1 MQPNA
6 AFVATLGGQPQIITL
21 ALDRL
26 LAQGVPIVEV
36 IVVHLARST
45 PRYQDAL
52 QVLAEQFA
60 GDCYGS
66 RRIRYRPLAIA
77 YGINEVEDVIHPQ
90 ALDATQNRFEQI
102 FPTLKQ
108 QGYIIH
114 LCPTGGRRMLG
125 MLALIAAQMSFDRLD
140 RVWHLYSSDTIR
152 QQTDRGAL
160 LHVAATETDLR
171 LLPIPFQPWGQM
183 LAGLRIGAAQVEQR
197 AHDDQHQRC
206 QSVWARLNERPRAVL
221 RVLVQTYSLQEAA
234 NQLHIEISTIH
245 AHKTAIFNECMI
257 AWELDQR
264 PGLAWVRDRFRS
276 FFDQA

>member
-1 MQPNA
+1 MQYNNEGYMQPNA
-6 AFVATLGGQPQIITL
+6 AFVATLGGQPQIVTL
-21 ALDRL
+21 ALDCL
-26 LAQGVPIVEV
+26 LAQGAPITDVF
-36 IVVHLARST
+36 VVHLARST

-52 QVLAEQFA
+52 QILAQEFA

-66 RRIRYRPLAIA
+66 RRIRYRPMAIA
-77 YGINEVEDVIHPQ
+77 YGINEIEDLIHPQ
-90 ALDATQNRFEQI
+90 AMDATQNRFEQI

-125 MLALIAAQMSFDRLD
+125 MLALVAAQMSFDRLD

-160 LHVAATETDLR
+160 LHVPMPESDLS

-197 AHDDQHQRC
+197 MSAEQRQRC
-206 QSVWARLNERPRAVL
+206 QSVWARLNERPRDVL
-221 RVLVQTYSLQEAA
+221 RVLAQTYSLQEAA
-234 NQLHIEISTIH
+234 LQLHIEISTIH
-245 AHKTAIFNECMI
+245 AHKTTIFNECMI

-264 PGLAWVRDRFRS
+264 PGLDA
-276 FFDQA
+276 